1 MDVLNYLKQVVKTQK
16 EIIILQNLIN
26 AIDREYPKLGVE
38 HKIKEPS
45 NSNPNEE
52 GIIDKFLT
60 VIVIGLV
67 YTGVIAIPFIIITGI
82 FYSIFDYRLPILQ
95 DRPILRFFVTDLILS
110 GILALP
116 CAYLTIKSENKQSK
130 EAWRKYYEQVS
141 IQKSR
146 INQEVAVKQNMER
159 ERQKLFDKWNETKSL
174 LDRLYNMEID
184 NRLIIYPKYRNIV
197 PITMFIEYLDSR
209 RCSELEGPEGAYNIY
224 ENEARLNVIITKLDM
239 VIERL
244 DSIRENQ
251 YYLYETM
258 SEINKKSDVIHR
270 ELLKIS
276 DNTQM
281 TAFYSEITASNT
293 SALAMIEGLRVMKYG
308 V

>member
-1 MDVLNYLKQVVKTQK
+1 
-16 EIIILQNLIN
+16 
-26 AIDREYPKLGVE
+26 
-38 HKIKEPS
+38 
-45 NSNPNEE
+45 
-52 GIIDKFLT
+52 
-60 VIVIGLV
+60 
-67 YTGVIAIPFIIITGI
+67 
-82 FYSIFDYRLPILQ
+82 
-95 DRPILRFFVTDLILS
+95 
-110 GILALP
+110 
-116 CAYLTIKSENKQSK
+116 
-130 EAWRKYYEQVS
+130 
-141 IQKSR
+141 
-146 INQEVAVKQNMER
+146 MER

>member
-1 MDVLNYLKQVVKTQK
+1 
-16 EIIILQNLIN
+16 
-26 AIDREYPKLGVE
+26 
-38 HKIKEPS
+38 
-45 NSNPNEE
+45 
-52 GIIDKFLT
+52 
-60 VIVIGLV
+60 
-67 YTGVIAIPFIIITGI
+67 
-82 FYSIFDYRLPILQ
+82 
-95 DRPILRFFVTDLILS
+95 
-110 GILALP
+110 
-116 CAYLTIKSENKQSK
+116 
-130 EAWRKYYEQVS
+130 
-141 IQKSR
+141 
-146 INQEVAVKQNMER
+146 
-159 ERQKLFDKWNETKSL
+159 
-174 LDRLYNMEID
+174 
-184 NRLIIYPKYRNIV
+184 
-197 PITMFIEYLDSR
+197 MFIEYLDSR